1 MAEVKRTYYKNGALR
16 TEVFVINGKSNG
28 EFKTYYENGNL
39 KTKCSLID
47 NILNGEY
54 KSYDE
59 NENPVLFGSYIDG
72 KRHGEF
78 KTYSRGELHQICS
91 YIKGKITW
99 IKFYSNGVYGIQ
111 KSYTN
116 VIKN

>member
-1 MAEVKRTYYKNGALR
+1 MSSTNS
-16 TEVFVINGKSNG
+16 FG
-28 EFKTYYENGNL
+28 EYKTYYENGNL

-47 NILNGEY
+47 DILNGEY

-78 KTYSRGELHQICS
+78 KTYSRGELMEICS
-91 YIKGKITW
+91 YIKGKLHGKNFIQME
-99 IKFYSNGVYGIQ
+99 FYI
-111 KSYTN
+111 
-116 VIKN
+116 